1 MTSASSTVPSRST
14 VGEGTVRPVRRTR
27 IAMTGTYPPTQ
38 CGLATFSRSLRN
50 ALVEDAD
57 VDVVRVVGRDVPS
70 GDAREVTTR
79 WFGGERAGIPAVLRA
94 IDGVDLLIVQHEFG
108 IYGGRDGA
116 DVIELLEAVS
126 APTIVVLHTALGN
139 PSGHQRAVLN
149 RVTAAADR
157 VVVQSAVARERIL
170 HSVDVDPERLIVIPH
185 GAALNLAGPR
195 PTLAPGPCV
204 LTWGLL
210 GPGKGIEHGIRAL
223 AALGPGE
230 PSPTYVVLG
239 GTHPKVFEREGDAY
253 RQSLMALADQLHV
266 ADRVRFDDGYRDTD
280 ELRACVRAADV
291 ILLPYDSRDQ
301 VTSGVLVEALAAGKP
316 VVATAFP
323 HAVEAL
329 ACGAGI
335 VVPHG
340 DPVAMAGA
348 LGVALFDRSK
358 GDVMRAAASAE
369 APHLDWSCVAA
380 RYLELGQTITKQ
392 AVAA

>member
-1 MTSASSTVPSRST
+1 
-14 VGEGTVRPVRRTR
+14 
-27 IAMTGTYPPTQ
+27 MTGTYPPTQ

-50 ALVEDAD
+50 ALAQDAD
-57 VDVVRVVGRDVPS
+57 VDVVRVVGRDAPA

-94 IDGVDLLIVQHEFG
+94 IHGADLLIVQHEFG

-116 DVIELLEAVS
+116 DVIELLEAAS
-126 APTIVVLHTALGN
+126 TPTIVVLHTALGN

-170 HSVDVDPERLIVIPH
+170 DSVDVDPDRLIVIPH

-195 PTLAPGPCV
+195 PTLAPGPSI

-210 GPGKGIEHGIRAL
+210 GPGKGIEHGISAL
-223 AALGPGE
+223 AALSSSE
-230 PSPTYVVLG
+230 PPPTYVVLG
-239 GTHPKVFEREGDAY
+239 GTHPKVFERDGDAY
-253 RQSLMALADQLHV
+253 RQSLMALADQLCIG
-266 ADRVRFDDGYRDTD
+266 DRVRFDDGYRDTD

-329 ACGAGI
+329 AAGAGI

-340 DPVAMAGA
+340 DPVAMARA
-348 LGVALFDRSK
+348 LDVALFDRSRA
-358 GDVMRAAASAE
+358 DAMRAAASAA
-369 APHLDWSCVAA
+369 APSLDWPRVAA